1 MSALKPRRELLKI
14 ADYRALCI
22 AKYTLILF
30 LVLVFYPMRPTPG
43 YYIIY
48 LLGLPFLFQVTFFA
62 PNKNKRDLSE
72 SFILRLTVKNHGFT
86 MQKFR
91 SEKLSGNI
99 VVVLMILWQYSAVR
113 YESYDSLYIHIPI
126 ILVIIYLVTRIVCK
140 YVYFFYLHNG
150 LMSMNIED

>member
-48 LLGLPFLFQVTFFA
+48 LLGFPFLFRMTIFA
-62 PNKNKRDLSE
+62 QNKNKKDASE
-72 SFILRLTVKNHGFT
+72 FFVLQLIVKKHGFT
-86 MQKFR
+86 MQKLH
-91 SEKLSGNI
+91 SEKFSGNLVAI
-99 VVVLMILWQYSAVR
+99 LLILWQYAVVR
-113 YESYDSLYIHIPI
+113 NEMYEPLYFYIPI
-126 ILVIIYLVTRIVCK
+126 ILLVIYLVTRILSK
-140 YVYFFYLHNG
+140 YVYFFYLHNAF
-150 LMSMNIED
+150 MSMKIED